1 MIAYRFLPVL
11 VVLLA
16 IALVPTLIHSYAG
29 SVVRDGRT
37 AAALGRT
44 LAGYAST
51 PSSRNATWGQRRFNS
66 DDWIERHY
74 MRGADTI
81 RLTVV
86 RSYDPKSL
94 YHHPELA
101 VAYGRR
107 FADVEKT
114 QLAGRPEVPVHVL
127 VPAAGEE
134 AAAAYVLHYGD
145 RFVSDP
151 IRFQILTAAELLLS
165 RRQAMTLFF
174 ALQERGGSD
183 RAPGSQIAALLAAAV
198 DDFLRQTSLSP
209 TSARE

>member
-1 MIAYRFLPVL
+1 VIAHRFLPVL
-11 VVLLA
+11 VLLLA

-29 SVVRDGRT
+29 SVVRDGRM
-37 AAALGRT
+37 AAALAPT
-44 LAGYAST
+44 LAGYASI

-74 MRGADTI
+74 TKGADTV

-101 VAYGRR
+101 VAYGRQ
-107 FADVEKT
+107 FVDVKTT
-114 QLAGRPEVPVHVL
+114 QLADRPEMPVHVL
-127 VPAAGEE
+127 VPGPGEE

-151 IRFQILTAAELLLS
+151 IRFQILTSAELLLS

-174 ALQERGGSD
+174 ALQEQGGGD
-183 RAPGSQIAALLAAAV
+183 GLPGSRVSELLAAAV
-198 DDFLRQTSLSP
+198 DDFLRQTSVSA
-209 TSARE
+209 TSGRE